1 MKIQKR
7 FSGQYLG
14 LCIFLISIIF
24 SMIGGFTFQIDKY
37 KEYSSQITQLN
48 KDIQEAD
55 EKIKKLQIVES
66 SQNEDDI
73 ETIARERLNMVKED
87 EIIYFTEKEVESD

>member
-14 LCIFLISIIF
+14 VCIFLISIIF

-55 EKIKKLQIVES
+55 EKIKELQIVES

>member
-24 SMIGGFTFQIDKY
+24 SMIGGFAFQIDKY
-37 KEYSSQITQLN
+37 KEYSSQITKLN

-55 EKIKKLQIVES
+55 EKIKELQIVES

>member
-55 EKIKKLQIVES
+55 EKIRELQIVES

>member
-55 EKIKKLQIVES
+55 EKIKELQIVES